1 MRIQPKPSYSTTVTC
16 WPGPSRPPD
25 VEALAAILDLPISTF
40 TEMYWRFR
48 VSYDAAEFDAA
59 TYWRTVAY
67 ASTREVVSE
76 QIDRLVEIDGLS
88 WCHPAPVMPQ
98 WARDIRREG
107 LRTALLSNMPA
118 TVRQAVERA
127 GWLPEFDVQ
136 TFSCEVGICKPA
148 PEIYRRCLNDLGCEA
163 SEVLFLDDRP
173 ERPRR
178 GGRGHARAAIHFARA
193 GSRSPGSA
201 IQFTRA
207 ASIRG
212 ESRPNT
218 ASGWCP
224 LTHSEA
230 PLGAAPNNLAISC
243 CTAVENRAS

>member
-1 MRIQPKPSYSTTVTC
+1 MRIQPKAVLFDYGNVLA
-16 WPGPSRPPD
+16 RPQSPAD

-59 TYWRTVAY
+59 TYWRTVAN
-67 ASTREVVSE
+67 ASTRELVSA

-107 LRTALLSNMPA
+107 LRTALLSNMPL

-127 GWLPEFDVQ
+127 SWLPEFDVR
-136 TFSCEVGICKPA
+136 TFSCDVGICKPA

-173 ERPRR
+173 ANVHGAEAV
-178 GGRGHARAAIHFARA
+178 GMHALLFTSPEQAAAALEARFNLPVPLAFAA
-193 GSRSPGSA
+193 KA
-201 IQFTRA
+201 AQIQPPD
-207 ASIRG
+207 G
-212 ESRPNT
+212 V
-218 ASGWCP
+218 
-224 LTHSEA
+224 H
-230 PLGAAPNNLAISC
+230 
-243 CTAVENRAS
+243 

>member
-1 MRIQPKPSYSTTVTC
+1 
-16 WPGPSRPPD
+16 
-25 VEALAAILDLPISTF
+25 
-40 TEMYWRFR
+40 MYWRFR

-67 ASTREVVSE
+67 ASTREVVSA

-127 GWLPEFDVQ
+127 GWLPEFDVR

-173 ERPRR
+173 ANVQGAEAV
-178 GGRGHARAAIHFARA
+178 GMHALLFTSPEQAAAALEARFNLPVPLAFAA
-193 GSRSPGSA
+193 KA
-201 IQFTRA
+201 AQIQPPD
-207 ASIRG
+207 G
-212 ESRPNT
+212 V
-218 ASGWCP
+218 
-224 LTHSEA
+224 H
-230 PLGAAPNNLAISC
+230 
-243 CTAVENRAS
+243 